1 MLLCMK
7 DSVSINIDIYQ
18 INSQMIRKSFILVK
32 LKTHKGLYNR
42 VIVTFLLIEEHN

>member
-7 DSVSINIDIYQ
+7 DSVFTNVDSFQ

-42 VIVTFLLIEEHN
+42 VIVRFLLIEKHN